1 MPTLTL
7 ALLACAGQPVRDDPA
22 PVELGRVAWQRD
34 HEAAFAAAKSSGKP
48 VLLFFQEVPG

>member
-1 MPTLTL
+1 MLHAFL
-7 ALLACAGQPVRDDPA
+7 ALVSSVQDQAV

>member
-1 MPTLTL
+1 MLLP
-7 ALLACAGQPVRDDPA
+7 ALLALAPQAAPV

-34 HEAAFAAAKSSGKP
+34 HEAAFAAARATAKP

>member
-1 MPTLTL
+1 ML
-7 ALLACAGQPVRDDPA
+7 ALLSAALVLSSDPT

-34 HEAAFAAAKSSGKP
+34 HDAAFAAARASGKP

>member
-1 MPTLTL
+1 MLL
-7 ALLACAGQPVRDDPA
+7 ALLASLGLPALEDPT